1 MRPSHH
7 LPLLL
12 LLLGFATAVSPLF
25 ALPVTRDSLN
35 NGLVIITFEDH
46 RLPIVDLAL
55 VCRSGAALEPLPK
68 AGTASLCA
76 QMLLRGTKTLTAD
89 SLTAL
94 LDFLGASYSADADFD
109 HSLVQFRLLSKDLGT
124 GLDILA
130 DIVFNPAFP
139 EPEFRLVR
147 EELLTAARRAWD
159 NPGSLVTLEFDR
171 LLFGDHRYRLP
182 ARGDTGTIP
191 KITIADLRQF
201 YSAHFVPNNCFI
213 VAVGD
218 ISPEV
223 LKQEIT
229 RRFAGWQPGP
239 VPAPEPPALRPPEK
253 LRVKLITR
261 PDMNQTYIQF
271 GHSGI
276 SVRDPDLIP
285 VRLMSY
291 ILGGPPLSSRLGLAV
306 REYAGLAY
314 DVRCWFDR
322 RLLTGAFRATVQT
335 SKPQIAIEKMF
346 AEIDRMARTGA
357 TPPELQK
364 AKNYFTGSFPLT
376 YSANS
381 GKLDQLI
388 SFELYGYGMDWFT
401 RFPELVRTTTLE
413 QINTAARNRL
423 SPGRYLIVI
432 LGNITRDQLNLPNA
446 EWIE

>member
-1 MRPSHH
+1 MK
-7 LPLLL
+7 PLLCRQPGL
-12 LLLGFATAVSPLF
+12 IVLGLAVLF
-25 ALPVTRDSLN
+25 SGLYSLPVTRDSLN
-35 NGLVIITFEDH
+35 NGLIIIAFEDH

-76 QMLLRGTKTLTAD
+76 RMLLRGTKNLTAD
-89 SLTAL
+89 SLAAL
-94 LDFLGASYSADADFD
+94 LDYLGANYSADADFD
-109 HSLVQFRLLSKDLGT
+109 HSLVQLRLLAKDLKT

-130 DIVFNPAFP
+130 DVVLNPAFP

-147 EELLTAARRAWD
+147 EEQLTAARRAWD
-159 NPGSLVTLEFDR
+159 NPASVVTLEFDR

-191 KITIADLRQF
+191 AITLADLRQF
-201 YSAHFVPNNCFI
+201 HATHFVPNNCFI

-218 ISPEV
+218 INPKA
-223 LKQEIT
+223 LKDEIT
-229 RRFAGWQPGP
+229 RRFGHWQPKP

-271 GHSGI
+271 GHPGI

-322 RLLTGAFRATVQT
+322 RLMTGAFRATVQT
-335 SKPQIAIEKMF
+335 SKPQTAIEKMF
-346 AEIDRMARTGA
+346 AEIDRMAQTGA
-357 TPPELQK
+357 TQPELEK

-388 SFELYGYGMDWFT
+388 SFELYGYGMDWFK

-423 SPGRYLIVI
+423 FPGRYLMVI
-432 LGNITRDQLNLPNA
+432 LGNITRDRLNMPDA
-446 EWIE
+446 EWVE

>member
-1 MRPSHH
+1 MKLFQHSH
-7 LPLLL
+7 LLV
-12 LLLGFATAVSPLF
+12 LLLGFTTAFSPLLS
-25 ALPVTRDSLN
+25 LPVERDSLS

-76 QMLLRGTKTLTAD
+76 RMLLRGTKNFTAD
-89 SLTAL
+89 SLAAL
-94 LDFLGASYSADADFD
+94 LDYLGANYSVDADYD
-109 HSLVQFRLLSKDLGT
+109 HIRLQFRLLSKDIQT
-124 GLDILA
+124 GLNILA
-130 DIVFNPAFP
+130 DAILDPAFP
-139 EPEFRLVR
+139 EPEFCLVQ
-147 EELLTAARRAWD
+147 EELLTAARRAYD
-159 NPGSLVTLEFDR
+159 NPSSLVTLEFDR
-171 LLFGDHRYRLP
+171 TLFGTHRYSLP
-182 ARGDTGTIP
+182 ARGDTGTISQ
-191 KITIADLRQF
+191 ITLADLRQF
-201 YSAHFVPNNCFI
+201 HSIHFVPNNCYI

-218 ISPEV
+218 INPRE
-223 LKQEIT
+223 LRAEIAL
-229 RRFAGWQPGP
+229 RFGSWQPGV
-239 VPAPEPPALRPPEK
+239 VPAPEPPVITPPEK
-253 LRVKLITR
+253 LKVKLITR
-261 PDMNQTYIQF
+261 PDMNQTYIHF
-271 GHSGI
+271 GHPGI
-276 SVRDPDLIP
+276 SARAPDLIP

-322 RLLTGAFRATVQT
+322 RCMTGAFRATVQT
-335 SKPQIAIEKMF
+335 SKPQIAIEKML

-357 TPPELQK
+357 TPSELQK

-381 GKLDQLI
+381 GKLEQLI
-388 SFELYGYGMDWFT
+388 NFELYGYGMDWFS

-423 SPGRYLIVI
+423 FPGRYLMVI
-432 LGNITRDQLNLPNA
+432 IGNITREQLNLPDA